1 MFAQHSS
8 QLECSLADVD
18 SMSYRILLNFTE
30 FKNILKLMNF
40 TKCSIYDS
48 GAIAKTPPGHLSQ
61 SELYYY

>member
-30 FKNILKLMNF
+30 FKKYLKIDEF
-40 TKCSIYDS
+40 Y
-48 GAIAKTPPGHLSQ
+48 
-61 SELYYY
+61 